1 MDFKKM
7 EDGFRMILE
16 GMGEDPN
23 REGLIDT
30 PKRVAKMYAEL
41 MTSLTGEMKAED
53 ILKTRFHEK
62 YDEMIIVPDIQFASM
77 CEHHFLPFTGKAHVA
92 YIPGDCVV
100 GLSKIPRVVEYYGGP
115 VPVPGKPVEDADVQV
130 LARYVGRTINTARPE
145 PVEPMDG
152 RWAFLGGRVGKGRVF
167 ISCPHPELT
176 ECTHDIVRSGIKYLT
191 GVAPSPVYNDRTR
204 GAVTVLYGTSKDDES
219 LKFYYNDFL
228 RDRRF
233 YVRTGFDANDY
244 AHADAIV
251 TAMSDASW
259 LNAPSVRRFAK
270 RGGRIVLVARSD
282 KERAA
287 AAKIA
292 GAVVV
297 GSCAEIPAAILN

>member
-62 YDEMIIVPDIQFASM
+62 YDEMIIVPDIEFASM

-100 GLSKIPRVVEYYGGP
+100 GLSKIPRVVEFYARFPQIQERMTRQIAELIQKVLQPKGVAVVLEASHMCMTMRG
-115 VPVPGKPVEDADVQV
+115 VKKPGAMMVTTQ
-130 LARYVGRTINTARPE
+130 LLGRFKSDERPA
-145 PVEPMDG
+145 PN
-152 RWAFLGGRVGKGRVF
+152 
-167 ISCPHPELT
+167 SCPASTPRVNLLFSFGLFVNETCPVIL
-176 ECTHDIVRSGIKYLT
+176 IT
-191 GVAPSPVYNDRTR
+191 GLFWGYFIEGWD
-204 GAVTVLYGTSKDDES
+204 
-219 LKFYYNDFL
+219 
-228 RDRRF
+228 
-233 YVRTGFDANDY
+233 
-244 AHADAIV
+244 
-251 TAMSDASW
+251 
-259 LNAPSVRRFAK
+259 
-270 RGGRIVLVARSD
+270 
-282 KERAA
+282 
-287 AAKIA
+287 
-292 GAVVV
+292 
-297 GSCAEIPAAILN
+297 